1 MADPTPP
8 DPSTTKVPVKFTPRD
23 LEVIIYAHQ
32 CMKAPLP
39 IDFSQLAMRM
49 GSKGELSARSS
60 WSAVKKKLLDADPH
74 GDFSEVTHGKPR
86 TPRKTAKKAG
96 GADAAAAAGDEDH
109 EGAVG
114 GDGPVTPTLTAD
126 AEANAGMDTP
136 AGPTTPTPKAT
147 PAKKRVRKT
156 KAEREAEAAA
166 NNDDAGDADEKPV
179 KKRARKTPVKK
190 AAAANATDDKV
201 ATGNAGGNGSLTVM
215 GPPLLPLPPAGSKP
229 AKSAYAATVEEVEDE
244 EFKAALGASGGGA

>member
-1 MADPTPP
+1 
-8 DPSTTKVPVKFTPRD
+8 
-23 LEVIIYAHQ
+23 
-32 CMKAPLP
+32 
-39 IDFSQLAMRM
+39 MRM
-49 GSKGELSARSS
+49 GSKGGLSARSS

-96 GADAAAAAGDEDH
+96 GEEAAAPTPEGHD
-109 EGAVG
+109 GAVG
-114 GDGPVTPTLTAD
+114 DDGPVTPTLKAD

-136 AGPTTPTPKAT
+136 GAPTI
-147 PAKKRVRKT
+147 PAKKRARKS

-166 NNDDAGDADEKPV
+166 NNDDAGDDAAEKPV

-190 AAAANATDDKV
+190 AAAGNATGDKV

-244 EFKAALGASGGGA
+244 EFKAAPGVSGCAGA